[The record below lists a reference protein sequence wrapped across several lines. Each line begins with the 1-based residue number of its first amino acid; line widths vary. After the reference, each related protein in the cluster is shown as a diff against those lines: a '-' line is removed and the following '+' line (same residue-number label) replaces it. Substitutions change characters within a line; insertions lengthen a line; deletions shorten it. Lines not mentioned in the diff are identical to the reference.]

1 VGAHV
6 RLGREYAHSA
16 WSHPEHIQ
24 KLVHLRGLAGI
35 PGGGFDSGSHFR
47 HGGGRMLAKL
57 GFDRRAVWVEGTVRP
72 TRLEVFQ
79 RLDSLADIGVAIT
92 MEARF
97 GHQRSMAC
105 DIGDPHISAWFQD
118 STAPTLPAC
127 RRRLQAR
134 HGIGTT
140 APRTPLHTL
149 GRIATGL
156 DFNSAGAITFFPPD
170 GFAWFHI
177 DNGPAGGR
185 PIGRLRCSYGGNPG
199 DFEVISMLQNGN
211 VGIGTPAPATKL
223 HVTGARIRLQKA
235 GTTQRLDLRADGGA
249 LDIESAGADLYINN
263 NNLSVRIRNLVQGS
277 SREWQEEIAD
287 LLVEA
292 AIDVLQHLNPI
303 SFVFREDASHQQH
316 LGFVAEELPTT
327 VATQDRKGFSPMAI
341 IAVLTK
347 VVKQQQQ
354 QIAGLQEEI
363 IRLKDMGSSTMQTT

>member
-1 VGAHV
+1 
-6 RLGREYAHSA
+6 
-16 WSHPEHIQ
+16 
-24 KLVHLRGLAGI
+24 
-35 PGGGFDSGSHFR
+35 
-47 HGGGRMLAKL
+47 
-57 GFDRRAVWVEGTVRP
+57 
-72 TRLEVFQ
+72 
-79 RLDSLADIGVAIT
+79 
-92 MEARF
+92 
-97 GHQRSMAC
+97 
-105 DIGDPHISAWFQD
+105 
-118 STAPTLPAC
+118 
-127 RRRLQAR
+127 
-134 HGIGTT
+134 
-140 APRTPLHTL
+140 
-149 GRIATGL
+149 
-156 DFNSAGAITFFPPD
+156 
-170 GFAWFHI
+170 
-177 DNGPAGGR
+177 
-185 PIGRLRCSYGGNPG
+185 
-199 DFEVISMLQNGN
+199 MLQNGN